1 MGVKSLF
8 VTMALDLSSV
18 DMLEATFQSTSFH
31 QWLADL

>member
-8 VTMALDLSSV
+8 ATMALDLSSV

-31 QWLADL
+31 QWLVDL